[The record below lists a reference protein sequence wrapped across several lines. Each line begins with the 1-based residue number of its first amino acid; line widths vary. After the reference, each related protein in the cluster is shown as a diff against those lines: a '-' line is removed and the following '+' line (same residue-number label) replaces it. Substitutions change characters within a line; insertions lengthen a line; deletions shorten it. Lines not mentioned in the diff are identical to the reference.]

1 MSAPQA
7 DAGGVRQLVA
17 VLGRGVVPTGE
28 GVVRADDLGINRGD
42 GVFDAARIVADAQG
56 VRVDHLAPHLAR
68 FARSHAAMEMA
79 APDLDAWR
87 ALIDEALAAWEVP
100 GMAILKLIA
109 TRGQEHEA
117 SAPGASFLTITA
129 NDLPAC
135 QPLRV
140 GLLPRGYA
148 SDAFTGAPWL
158 LGGVKSLAYAINVA
172 AAREAARRGEDDV
185 LFVSSDGFCL
195 EAPRS
200 GLIVRFG
207 DAYATTPTAGTGIL
221 DSVTVGVAADG
232 LRARGVRFAE
242 RLMTPAEVRASDG
255 AWLLSAGRGVC
266 AITHLDGAP
275 LAVDPEV
282 SALLR
287 GLAGF

>member
-1 MSAPQA
+1 MSVP
-7 DAGGVRQLVA
+7 QLVA
-17 VLGRGVVPTGE
+17 VLGRGIVPAGE
-28 GVVRADDLGINRGD
+28 PVVRADDLGINRGD
-42 GVFDAARIVADAQG
+42 GVFDAARIVVDAAG

-68 FARSHAAMEMA
+68 FARSHAAMAMA

-87 ALIDEALAAWEVP
+87 ALIDEALAAWDVP
-100 GMAILKLIA
+100 GAAILKVIA
-109 TRGQEHEA
+109 TRGQETEA

-129 NDLPAC
+129 NDTPAC
-135 QPLRV
+135 RPLRV

-148 SDAFTGAPWL
+148 SDAFTDAPWL

-200 GLIVRFG
+200 GFVVRFG
-207 DAYATTPTAGTGIL
+207 DEYVTTPTAGTGIL
-221 DSVTVGVAADG
+221 DSVTVDVVAEG
-232 LRARGVRFAE
+232 LRARGVRFIE
-242 RLMTPAEVRASDG
+242 RLLTPDEVRASDG

-266 AITHLDGAP
+266 EITHLAGTP
-275 LAVDPEV
+275 LRVDAEV

>member
-1 MSAPQA
+1 MSVP
-7 DAGGVRQLVA
+7 QLVA
-17 VLGRGVVPTGE
+17 VLGRGVVPAGE
-28 GVVRADDLGINRGD
+28 AVVRADDLGINRGD
-42 GVFDAARIVADAQG
+42 GVFDAARIVVDASG

-87 ALIDEALAAWEVP
+87 ALVDEALAAWDVP
-100 GMAILKLIA
+100 GPAVLKLIA

-129 NDLPAC
+129 NDSPAC
-135 QPLRV
+135 PRLRV

-148 SDAFTGAPWL
+148 SDAFTEAPWL

-172 AAREAARRGEDDV
+172 AAREAARRGDDDV

-200 GLIVRFG
+200 GFVVRFG
-207 DAYATTPTAGTGIL
+207 DEYATTPAAGTGIL
-221 DSVTVGVAADG
+221 DSVTVGVVAEG

-242 RLMTPAEVRASDG
+242 RLMTPGEVRASDG

-266 AITHLDGAP
+266 EITHLGGSP
-275 LAVDPEV
+275 LATDPEV
-282 SALLR
+282 SSLLR
-287 GLAGF
+287 ELAGF